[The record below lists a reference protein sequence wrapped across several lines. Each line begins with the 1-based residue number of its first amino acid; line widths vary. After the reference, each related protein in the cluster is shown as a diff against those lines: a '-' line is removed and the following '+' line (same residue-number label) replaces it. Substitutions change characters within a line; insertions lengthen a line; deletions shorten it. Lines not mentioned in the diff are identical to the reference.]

1 MTTIAYRDG
10 VIAFDSRVTE
20 DDLIVSDSYKKSY
33 EIDNLK
39 IFFAGDVILLPTLA
53 ECVRGESPLETVG
66 EIEAI
71 VWTGNI
77 LLWVSLEQGCFYKI
91 PMALNSYFSIGSGK
105 AHAYTAMDMGADA
118 ITAVKMAAKRDKN
131 TGGAINSFSIVF
143 FE

>member
-20 DDLIVSDSYKKSY
+20 DDLIISDSYNKSY

-39 IFFAGDVILLPTLA
+39 IFFAGDVILLPALA
-53 ECVRGESPLETVG
+53 GCIQDESPAAVVG

-71 VWTGNI
+71 VWTGNT
-77 LLWVSLEQGCFYKI
+77 LLWVSLEQGCFYKM
-91 PMALNSYFSIGSGK
+91 PMAFNSYFSIGSGK

-118 ITAVKMAAKRDKN
+118 LTAVKMAAKRDKN
-131 TGGAINSFSIVF
+131 TGGTVNSFSIVF